1 MRYENNTS
9 NFAKVAFLL
18 FIATFIIITFLIL
31 HKEVRHPQKPT
42 FSKVAYSNVLS
53 GSIDEDTDN
62 DEILFISELIP
73 ESLPAAH
80 ASSFEVLPDGKL
92 IAFWFA
98 GSREG
103 ATDVKIWQSVYDGKN
118 WGSVTEVLSPNQIA
132 NDTKRFTKK
141 LGNPVA
147 YRSTNG
153 MLHLFVVSV
162 GFGGWSGSGLNHYM
176 SHDNGKTWGRGERLI
191 LSPILNISTL
201 VRTCAITLSD
211 GGFYLPV
218 YHEFIRKYPE
228 ILRFDRDGN
237 FMSQTRLNSDTGLLQ
252 PSVLPLSDL
261 KAYAYLRNARKNDST
276 LYYEV
281 TNDGGITWSE
291 PKSTNL
297 SNENSS
303 IVVAQVDKN
312 KYLMVHNPSKRD
324 KLSLAISN
332 DGAKWT
338 EVYSLEDTIG
348 NEFSYPSIQVHGDI
362 VDIIYTYKRKNIK
375 HVRFNKAWLNQK
387 YGELNNE

>member
-18 FIATFIIITFLIL
+18 FIAAFFIITFLIL
-31 HKEVRHPQKPT
+31 HKASHPQNPT
-42 FSKVAYSNVLS
+42 FSEVAYSNLLS
-53 GSIDEDTDN
+53 ESIDEDADN
-62 DEILFISELIP
+62 GEVLFTSELIP
-73 ESLPAAH
+73 ESLPVAH
-80 ASSFEVLPDGKL
+80 ASSLDALPDGKL

-103 ATDVKIWQSVYDGKN
+103 ATDVKIWQSVYDGKK
-118 WGSVTEVLSPNQIA
+118 WGSVTDVVSPNQTA

-141 LGNPVA
+141 VGNPVV
-147 YRSTNG
+147 YRSING
-153 MLHLFVVSV
+153 ILHLFIVSV
-162 GFGGWSGSGLNHYM
+162 GIGGWSGSGLNHYM

-201 VRTCAITLSD
+201 ARTSAVTLSD

-228 ILRFDRDGN
+228 MLRFDRDGN
-237 FMSQTRLNSDTGLLQ
+237 FMSQTRLNSYTGLLQ
-252 PSVLPLSDL
+252 PSILPLSNL
-261 KAYAYLRNARKNDST
+261 KAYAYLRTHRKYDNH

-281 TNDGGITWSE
+281 TKDGGITWSE
-291 PKSTNL
+291 PKPTNL

-332 DGAKWT
+332 DGVKWT

-362 VDIIYTYKRKNIK
+362 VDIIYTWKRKNIK

-387 YGELNNE
+387 AGELNNDE